1 MNAID
6 RMNAENP
13 WEITVISIRNK
24 KKFHILGIA
33 KILNTIVRNLKKT

>member
-24 KKFHILGIA
+24 KKIPYSWNSKDF
-33 KILNTIVRNLKKT
+33 KYNSKKS